1 MPNVTLNADL
11 SNWKEFSAREKTIRS
26 SRLKAIDQ
34 AVEVY
39 RRNKNYRPARIALAK
54 AIFAWLGD
62 KMEAHSDKRIEFG
75 QSVSC
80 RQDAITALMSQLSVD
95 IQCGALKNISMSARK
110 PYILMP
116 LSNSQNQSIVVMVS
130 SALDCDCFIPQVES
144 ALRYLSSQPY
154 GAALLQ
160 RISEQKNRHSDW
172 PYVVRIRSMNN
183 DNKCERLKDQQ
194 PANSEVLW
202 DADMKTSQDGFDRPP
217 FIALAHELIHAYHFA
232 VGINLC
238 GDMEEAA
245 TVGLTDKWWVDP
257 GQMDAKR
264 SHFLHSHHDNSP
276 KGDHAVVR
284 ITENLIRHEH
294 QVPLRLSYT
303 GLFSLAQTPSAMA
316 YAETHPIEH
325 SADLLRHYARV

>member
-62 KMEAHSDKRIEFG
+62 KMEAHPDKKVEF

-80 RQDAITALMSQLSVD
+80 RQDAVTALMSQMSVD
-95 IQCGALKNISMSARK
+95 IHCGALTSIPTSARK

-116 LSNSQNQSIVVMVS
+116 LSNSQNQSMVVMVS
-130 SALDCDCFIPQVES
+130 SALDCDSYISQVES
-144 ALRYLSSQPY
+144 ALRELSTQPY

-160 RISEQKNRHSDW
+160 RISDQKNRHSDW

-183 DNKCERLKDQQ
+183 DNKCERILDHQ
-194 PANSEVLW
+194 PSYSEVLW
-202 DADMKTSQDGFDRPP
+202 DASMQTSQDGFDRPP

-232 VGINLC
+232 VGVNLC

-245 TVGLTDKWWVDP
+245 TVGLTEKWWVDP
-257 GQMDAKR
+257 DQMDTKR
-264 SHFLHSHHDNSP
+264 SHFLHNHHDNSP

-303 GLFSLAQTPSAMA
+303 GLFSLAQTPSALA
-316 YAETHPIEH
+316 YAENHPILH
-325 SADLLRHYARV
+325 SYDILRHHAGV